1 MASIL
6 VRHLS
11 ELERREAH
19 LAVEKLHGVPLSV
32 YLKRCVRDLRR
43 QAREQFPNLFPRV
56 SLGALKPIEKTVYL
70 YLSAEGRRTVTELTS
85 ELGLGRRRIQE
96 ALDGLEAAGLL
107 DVLDAP
113 LAAGATR
120 GRSARIYASRDEK

>member
-56 SLGALKPIEKTVYL
+56 SLGALKPMEKTVYL
-70 YLSAEGRRTVTELTS
+70 YLSAEGRRSVGELAG
-85 ELGLGRRRIQE
+85 ELGLARRRVQE
-96 ALDGLEAAGLL
+96 ALDGLEAAGLVEVFEL
-107 DVLDAP
+107 P
-113 LAAGATR
+113 TRPGAGR
-120 GRSARIYASRDEK
+120 GRPARIYASRAET